1 MCCWLFNPRL
11 SYLQPWAIKRSSP
24 KQMLLVKW
32 FMMIHPHGFTS
43 SISQSDDACKIVFL
57 WYPHGLKNRLANLD
71 DTWRLFLCANSGY
84 EIMLIAHIDLFP
96 DVLFNLFH
104 TICWEVHPL
113 LTSPGIKVKSEKVK
127 GCRHH
132 IKSKKQVMQYTYLF
146 IGMCWVS
153 PLQLL
158 SSLLL

>member
-57 WYPHGLKNRLANLD
+57 WYPHGFKKPISQFGWYLKIV
-71 DTWRLFLCANSGY
+71 FLCTNSGY

-96 DVLFNLFH
+96 NALFNLF
-104 TICWEVHPL
+104 TLSAERYIPRDKGERLKRW
-113 LTSPGIKVKSEKVK
+113 KSERMQAPYK
-127 GCRHH
+127 G
-132 IKSKKQVMQYTYLF
+132 KKQVMQYTYLF

-158 SSLLL
+158 SSFLI